1 MYAWMTIWTLLLII
15 SGLAFLV
22 VLGYVA
28 YGVKSELIETL
39 NDLKEDVADSQAH
52 EEILD
57 RPIE

>member
-1 MYAWMTIWTLLLII
+1 MYVWMTIWTLLLVT

-22 VLGYVA
+22 VLAYVA

-39 NDLKEDVADSQAH
+39 NDLKMDVDESQAH
-52 EEILD
+52 EGILD